1 MILTDDNLQ
10 EAIDGNSLL
19 FLYFWAEWCGPCKR
33 FSPIISELKEE
44 TGLPIFKIDSDANTK
59 SAEKFRVTGIPTVLV
74 IKDGVE
80 VERVIG
86 AMPKHKLI
94 ERLKQWM

>member
-10 EAIDGNSLL
+10 EAIDNNKLL
-19 FLYFWAEWCGPCKR
+19 FLYFWADWCGPCKR

-44 TGLPIFKIDSDANTK
+44 TGLPIFKIDSDANPK
-59 SAEKFRVTGIPTVLV
+59 SAEKFNVTGIPTVLV
-74 IKDGVE
+74 LENGIE
-80 VERVIG
+80 VQRVIG

-94 ERLKQWM
+94 ERISQWI

>member
-1 MILTDDNLQ
+1 MLTDDNLQ

>member
-1 MILTDDNLQ
+1 MILTDDTLQ
-10 EAIDGNSLL
+10 EALDTNGLL

-44 TGLPIFKIDSDANTK
+44 TGLPIFKIDSDANPK
-59 SAEKFRVTGIPTVLV
+59 SAEKFKVTGIPTVLV
-74 IKDGVE
+74 IENGAE

-94 ERLKQWM
+94 ERLKQWI

>member
-1 MILTDDNLQ
+1 MMLTDDNLQ